1 MDINLINI
9 IETVVTLAI
18 FHFFYQRFLKKETF
32 HQINRVY
39 LVTTLLFAVSV
50 PFFHFNFDFGN
61 ISFLSFAKNSD
72 VANTI
77 ASLKNGYNELG
88 AVIIYGSASK
98 VSWPFMRE
106 MLVSIYYFGVLLS
119 ALFFMAGLIR
129 IILLISFG
137 KKVRYGRYRI
147 IETKNSMVPF
157 SLLKWII
164 INPEKYSSH
173 DIKQVIAHEKI
184 HAFQLHS
191 LDLILIEVLVILFW
205 FNPFIYWYRK
215 SIREVHEYLADEAVL
230 RNGFDKMSYQKLL
243 FKQASG
249 SRFIG
254 LTSSF
259 SYSLSK
265 NRLKMLTM
273 MKSKNSSKIKLALAI
288 PMAIA
293 FMVFFTNSADFV
305 NASNQT
311 ELVTIEQKDTV
322 KSDAAKIRDGESIY
336 FKVEKM
342 PRFQGKKSGHFRN
355 FIAENL
361 NYPEEAQKNNLSGK
375 VYLMFTI
382 DKEGNLVDAEVVRGA
397 HPVLDAE
404 ALRVINLSPKWEPGE
419 EKGEKVNV
427 RFTFPVVFSLEKKEQ
442 EQ

>member
-1 MDINLINI
+1 MNINFINI
-9 IETVVTLAI
+9 IESVVTLAL
-18 FHFFYQRFLKKETF
+18 FYFFYQRFLQKETF
-32 HQINRVY
+32 HQLNRIY
-39 LVTTLLFAVSV
+39 LLTTMLFAVLV
-50 PFFHFNFDFGN
+50 PFFQLNIDVGN
-61 ISFLSFAKNSD
+61 MPFLSFVKSSD

-88 AVIIYGSASK
+88 AVIIYGSASNF
-98 VSWPFMRE
+98 SWTFIRE
-106 MLVSIYYFGVLLS
+106 ILELIYYFGVILS
-119 ALFFMAGLIR
+119 ALFFIAGLIR
-129 IILLISFG
+129 IIILISFG
-137 KKVRYGRYRI
+137 KKVCYGRYKI
-147 IETKNSMVPF
+147 IKTKNSMVPF

-230 RNGFDKMSYQKLL
+230 KNGFDKISYQELL
-243 FKQASG
+243 LKQASG
-249 SRFIG
+249 FRFIG

-273 MKSKNSSKIKLALAI
+273 MKSKNSSKIKLALVI
-288 PMAIA
+288 PLAIA
-293 FMVFFTNSADFV
+293 FMFFFTNSADFV
-305 NASNQT
+305 KASNSK
-311 ELVTIEQKDTV
+311 ELANIEQEDTL
-322 KSDAAKIRDGESIY
+322 KSEVDKIKDGESIY

-342 PRFQGKKSGHFRN
+342 PRFQGKESSHFRK
-355 FIAENL
+355 FIAENMK
-361 NYPEEAQKNNLSGK
+361 YPEEAVKNKLSGK
-375 VYLMFTI
+375 VSLSFTI
-382 DKEGNLVDAEVVRGA
+382 DKKGNLVDAEVIRSA

-404 ALRVINLSPKWEPGE
+404 ALRVANLSPKWEPGE
-419 EKGEKVNV
+419 EKGEEVNV
-427 RFTFPVVFSLEKKEQ
+427 CFTFPVVFALQEKDNK
-442 EQ
+442 

>member
-1 MDINLINI
+1 MDINFINI
-9 IETVVTLAI
+9 IESVVTLAL
-18 FHFFYQRFLKKETF
+18 FYFFYQRFLKKETF
-32 HQINRVY
+32 HQLNRVY
-39 LVTTLLFAVSV
+39 LLTTLLFAVSV
-50 PFFHFNFDFGN
+50 PFFQLNIDFGN

-77 ASLKNGYNELG
+77 AGLKNGYNELG

-98 VSWPFMRE
+98 FSWPFIRE
-106 MLVSIYYFGVLLS
+106 ILGLIYYFGVLLS

-137 KKVRYGRYRI
+137 KKIRYGRYSI

-157 SLLKWII
+157 SLFKWII
-164 INPEKYSSH
+164 INPEKYSSY

-191 LDLILIEVLVILFW
+191 LDLIIIEVLVILFW
-205 FNPFIYWYRK
+205 FNPFIYGYRK

-230 RNGFDKMSYQKLL
+230 RNGFDKISYQQLL

-254 LTSSF
+254 LTSRF

-288 PMAIA
+288 PLAIA
-293 FMVFFTNSADFV
+293 FMAFFTNSADFV
-305 NASNQT
+305 KASNNT
-311 ELVTIEQKDTV
+311 DLVTIEQKDTV
-322 KSDAAKIRDGESIY
+322 KTNDEEKKFSEDVY
-336 FKVEKM
+336 YKVDKM
-342 PRFQGKKSGHFRN
+342 PRFQGKKPSHFRN
-355 FIAENL
+355 FVTENL
-361 NYPEEAQKNNLSGK
+361 NYPEEAVKHKLSGK
-375 VYLMFTI
+375 VYVSFTI
-382 DKEGNLVDAEVVRGA
+382 DKEGNLVDAEVIRSA
-397 HPVLDAE
+397 YPVLDAE
-404 ALRVINLSPKWEPGE
+404 ALRVTNLSPKWEAGE
-419 EKGEKVNV
+419 NQGEKVNV
-427 RFTFPVVFSLEKKEQ
+427 RFTFPVIFSLENKTQ
-442 EQ
+442 EK

>member
-1 MDINLINI
+1 MNINFVNI
-9 IETVVTLAI
+9 IESVVTLAL
-18 FHFFYQRFLKKETF
+18 FYFFYQSFLKKETF

-39 LVTTLLFAVSV
+39 LITTLLFAVSV

-72 VANTI
+72 IANTI

-88 AVIIYGSASK
+88 SVIIYGSASK
-98 VSWPFMRE
+98 FSWPYIRE
-106 MLVSIYYFGVLLS
+106 ILELIYYCGVFLF
-119 ALFFMAGLIR
+119 ALFFIAGLIR
-129 IILLISFG
+129 IIFLISFG
-137 KKVRYGRYRI
+137 KKVRYGRYSI
-147 IETKNSMVPF
+147 IETKNSTVPF
-157 SLLKWII
+157 SLFKWIV
-164 INPEKYSSH
+164 INPDKYSSY

-191 LDLILIEVLVILFW
+191 LDLIIIEVIIILFW

-215 SIREVHEYLADEAVL
+215 SIREVHEFLADEAVL
-230 RNGFDKMSYQKLL
+230 KKGFDKLSYQQLL

-249 SRFIG
+249 SRFMG

-265 NRLKMLTM
+265 NRLKMFTM

-288 PMAIA
+288 PLAIA

-305 NASNQT
+305 NASNHT

-322 KSDAAKIRDGESIY
+322 KIKNEEKKFSEDVY
-336 FKVEKM
+336 YKVEKM
-342 PRFQGKKSGHFRN
+342 PKFQGKKSSHFRN
-355 FIAENL
+355 FVTEHL
-361 NYPEEAQKNNLSGK
+361 NYPEKAVKDKLSGT
-375 VYLMFTI
+375 VYVSFTI
-382 DKEGNLVDAEVVRGA
+382 DKEGNLVDAEVIRGA
-397 HPVLDAE
+397 HSLLDAE
-404 ALRVINLSPKWEPGE
+404 ALRVTNLSPKWEPGE
-419 EKGEKVNV
+419 NQGEKVNV
-427 RFTFPVVFSLEKKEQ
+427 RFTFPIIFSLDKKGQ

>member
-1 MDINLINI
+1 MNINFINI
-9 IETVVTLAI
+9 VESVVTLAI

-39 LVTTLLFAVSV
+39 LLTTLLFAVSV
-50 PFFHFNFDFGN
+50 PFFHFNLDFGN
-61 ISFLSFAKNSD
+61 MTFLSFAKNSD

-77 ASLKNGYNELG
+77 ASLKSGYNELG

-98 VSWPFMRE
+98 VSWPYIRE
-106 MLVSIYYFGVLLS
+106 ILVLIYYFGVLLS
-119 ALFFMAGLIR
+119 TLFFMAGLLR

-137 KKVRYGRYRI
+137 KKVRYGRYSI

-173 DIKQVIAHEKI
+173 DIKQVIAHEKV
-184 HAFQLHS
+184 HTFQLHS
-191 LDLILIEVLVILFW
+191 LDLIIIEVLVILFW

-230 RNGFDKMSYQKLL
+230 KKGFDKMGYQQLL
-243 FKQASG
+243 FRQASG

-273 MKSKNSSKIKLALAI
+273 MKSKNSSKIKVALAI
-288 PMAIA
+288 PLAFA

-305 NASNQT
+305 NASNHT
-311 ELVTIEQKDTV
+311 ELVKIEQEDTV
-322 KSDAAKIRDGESIY
+322 KTNDEKKKSSENVY
-336 FKVEKM
+336 YKVEKM
-342 PRFQGKKSGHFRN
+342 PRFQGKESGHFRN

-361 NYPEEAQKNNLSGK
+361 NYPEEAAKHKLSGK
-375 VYLMFTI
+375 VYVSFTI
-382 DKEGNLVDAEVVRGA
+382 DIEGNLVDAEVIRSA

-404 ALRVINLSPKWEPGE
+404 ALRVTNLSPKWEPGE
-419 EKGEKVNV
+419 NQGEKVNV
-427 RFTFPVVFSLEKKEQ
+427 RYTFPVIFSLETKKQ